1 MSQTKKNSV
10 GRPAGSGV
18 YKKRFT
24 LYLSP
29 KEEESVN
36 TILKLQR
43 FSGSNQNISDIIRFA
58 VNKTAD
64 ELVKTGK

>member
-1 MSQTKKNSV
+1 MKQAKKRSV

-18 YKKRFT
+18 YRKRFT
-24 LYLSP
+24 LYLSQ

-36 TILKLQR
+36 TILQ
-43 FSGSNQNISDIIRFA
+43 FQAQPGSSSSISDCIRFA

>member
-1 MSQTKKNSV
+1 
-10 GRPAGSGV
+10 
-18 YKKRFT
+18 

-36 TILKLQR
+36 TILKHQK
-43 FSGSNQNISDIIRFA
+43 FTGSNQNISDIIRFA

-64 ELVKTGK
+64 ELVKMGK